1 MAVQIIVSQ
10 AGPLPIDVTFSA
22 VSDAPMVMEV
32 SGSVWSQGPGH
43 LVGINVALDG
53 MAIGQA
59 QIWANPAS
67 THLAVVPAYIPV
79 QLKQGQHRLH
89 LSRLT
94 DNTMGDQ
101 NDYYNVV
108 LHY

>member
-10 AGPLPIDVTFSA
+10 VGPLPIDVTFTA

-43 LVGINVALDG
+43 QVGVGVALDG
-53 MAIGQA
+53 NAIGQA
-59 QIWANPAS
+59 QIFANPAA

-79 QLKQGQHRLH
+79 QLAQGQHTLH

-94 DNTMGDQ
+94 DNTMSDQ